1 MKIPFNIS
9 PLNPDNVID
18 YYIRNEK
25 GMEVAY
31 ITYSEIKAHVP
42 TSWNIRQVLSAPD
55 RPYRCNVCGHRD
67 IISFS
72 RCRMCSAVVETST
85 ASAGTG
91 QGKPDLKLAY
101 FPKDN
106 AKDKLVSIGGRA
118 CLVLGTVEAVFP
130 DVSPENFQV
139 LLLSFYYFHQTASAK
154 YKVLQ
159 FCYYNPGTGQLFVEK
174 DLKKLNDLLW
184 KETTEHNFVIVPEW
198 SVSKIY
204 GIYMNRSV

>member
-1 MKIPFNIS
+1 MNLPFNIS

-18 YYIRNEK
+18 YYIRNEN

-31 ITYSEIKAHVP
+31 ITYSESKMHVP
-42 TSWNIRQVLSAPD
+42 TSWNVRQVLSAPD
-55 RPYRCNVCGHRD
+55 RPYKCSMCGHE
-67 IISFS
+67 
-72 RCRMCSAVVETST
+72 ANTST

-91 QGKPDLKLAY
+91 QGKPNLKLAY

-130 DVSPENFQV
+130 DVSPEKSQV

-154 YKVLQ
+154 YKILH
-159 FCYYNPGTGQLFVEK
+159 FCYYDPGTGQLFVEK
-174 DLKKLNDLLW
+174 
-184 KETTEHNFVIVPEW
+184 
-198 SVSKIY
+198 
-204 GIYMNRSV
+204 RA